1 MAKILYVMGI
11 RIPDEVRAEKV
22 CRALLKDGHEV
33 TVLSRWFKGA
43 PEREVYQGVTILRV
57 GKHLPFWRSNPLS
70 INPFWQKEILSAAR
84 QTGAQILITR
94 EMLIAEA
101 SANVAHTLGI
111 PALIDMAENYPGAM
125 RGWKKYQS
133 KFILRLLVNTLHVP
147 DWIEKRAVQASD
159 GIIIVCNEQIER
171 LHRAYG
177 TSPENMVLVQN
188 TPELELFEHVTKT
201 CVSPPRVFAHHGYF
215 TLDRGL
221 EALGRGF
228 ILAASELPDISLLL
242 AGIGET
248 YDDVRAI
255 VDISAI
261 RDRVEFSGEFKLT
274 SRAELYSKVDVGV
287 MPYAADENFNF
298 TIPNKLFDYMACGK
312 PVIVSEAVPMKR
324 VVLETGAGIVADCS
338 TPEKIAAAIRRMR
351 HADVQK
357 MSENGRKAAEKKYNW
372 AVDSERLCKF
382 VRKFIA

>member
-22 CRALLKDGHEV
+22 CRALVKDGHEV
-33 TVLSRWFKGA
+33 TVLSRWFDGA
-43 PEREVYQGVTILRV
+43 PEREVYQGVTILRA

-70 INPFWQKEILSAAR
+70 VNPFWQKEILVAAR
-84 QTGAQILITR
+84 ETGAQLLITR

-101 SANVAHTLGI
+101 SARVGQKLGI

-133 KFILRLLVNTLHVP
+133 KFILRLLVNTIKIP
-147 DWIEKRAVQASD
+147 DVIEKRAVQSSD
-159 GIIIVCNEQIER
+159 GIIIVCDEQVER
-171 LHRAYG
+171 LHQAYG
-177 TSPENMVLVQN
+177 MAKDNMVLVQN
-188 TPELELFEHVTKT
+188 TPELELYEDVTKT
-201 CVSPPRVFAHHGYF
+201 CAAPPNVFAHHGYF

-221 EALGRGF
+221 EALVRGF
-228 ILAASELPDISLLL
+228 MITAEEFADTSLLL

-248 YDDVRAI
+248 YREVKAI
-255 VDISAI
+255 AESTALRGRIS
-261 RDRVEFSGEFKLT
+261 FPGEFKLT
-274 SRAELYSKVDVGV
+274 SRAALYSQIDVGI

-324 VVLETGAGIVADCS
+324 VVEETGAGIVADCS
-338 TPEKIAAAIRRMR
+338 SPDKIADAIRKMR
-351 HADVQK
+351 GADVAK

>member
-84 QTGAQILITR
+84 QTGAQLIITR

-133 KFILRLLVNTLHVP
+133 KFILRLLVNTLRVP

-159 GIIIVCNEQIER
+159 GIIIVCDEQIER

-201 CVSPPRVFAHHGYF
+201 CGSPPRVFAHHGYF
-215 TLDRGL
+215 TMHRGL
-221 EALGRGF
+221 NRLVEGF
-228 ILAASELPDISLLL
+228 IQVAEEQSDILLTMP
-242 AGIGET
+242 GTGET
-248 YDDVRAI
+248 FDEIA
-255 VDISAI
+255 AI
-261 RDRVEFSGEFKLT
+261 REQSSVRDRIELSGAYPL
-274 SRAELYSKVDVGV
+274 RDLAVLYDGIDVG
-287 MPYAADENFNF
+287 MLPYTPDEHMNH
-298 TIPNKLFDYMACGK
+298 TIANKLFDYMACGK

-338 TPEKIAAAIRRMR
+338 TPEKIAAAIRQMR